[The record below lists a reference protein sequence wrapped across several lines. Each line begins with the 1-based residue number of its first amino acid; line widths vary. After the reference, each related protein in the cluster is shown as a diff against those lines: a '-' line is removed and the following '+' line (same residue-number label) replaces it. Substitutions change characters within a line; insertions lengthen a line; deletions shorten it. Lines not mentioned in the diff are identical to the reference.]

1 MNSRTK
7 APATVDVMGQE
18 QTRKIVVEGGYEGEV
33 VEDRYNGLIG
43 RREVKVVLYH
53 SDKGTPMRYS
63 VREALAKTYGTDLD
77 RVYVRRIISERGL
90 SRTIVEAHIYDS
102 KDRALK
108 FEPKHIIERNKGFE
122 E

>member
-1 MNSRTK
+1 
-7 APATVDVMGQE
+7 MGQE
-18 QTRKIVVEGGYEGEV
+18 QARKITVEGGYEGEV
-33 VEDRYNGLIG
+33 VEDRYNRLIG

-53 SDKGTPMRYS
+53 SGKGTPMRYS
-63 VREALAKTYGTDLD
+63 VREALAKTYGADLD

-108 FEPKHIIERNKGFE
+108 FESKYIIERNKGFE